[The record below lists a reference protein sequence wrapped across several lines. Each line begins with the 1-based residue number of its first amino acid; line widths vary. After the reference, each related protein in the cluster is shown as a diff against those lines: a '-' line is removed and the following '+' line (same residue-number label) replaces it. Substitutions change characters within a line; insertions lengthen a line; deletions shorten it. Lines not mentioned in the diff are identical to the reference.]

1 MRETK
6 LESVSKQSD
15 KIWEGGGAIAPPPLL
30 TPLSYEFYAIVY

>member
-15 KIWEGGGAIAPPPLL
+15 KIWGGGAIAPPPLL